1 MLGEIFAKLKFA
13 RKDEHWMVKHFYVFI
28 IEMVL
33 DLGGG
38 YYGFIKRSI
47 DLWRSQ
53 VTLREYEIM
62 DLSGSD
68 FIIDYT
74 AIHVSLATLV

>member
-28 IEMVL
+28 IEMSLIWGVVIMVL
-33 DLGGG
+33 
-38 YYGFIKRSI
+38 YREV

>member
-1 MLGEIFAKLKFA
+1 MLGEIFAQLKFA

-38 YYGFIKRSI
+38 YYGFIKRS
-47 DLWRSQ
+47 RFVE
-53 VTLREYEIM
+53 VTSHIKR
-62 DLSGSD
+62 
-68 FIIDYT
+68 
-74 AIHVSLATLV
+74 V